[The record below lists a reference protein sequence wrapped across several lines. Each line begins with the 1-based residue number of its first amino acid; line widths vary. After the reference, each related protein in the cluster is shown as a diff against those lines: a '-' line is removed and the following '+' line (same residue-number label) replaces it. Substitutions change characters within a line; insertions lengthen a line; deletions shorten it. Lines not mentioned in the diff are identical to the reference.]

1 MKITVSA
8 EVYKNESNLHLDLDS
23 SYYLPT
29 EITKGNW
36 SACSAQ
42 LFYFHPLIIK
52 YLSINFEQITPGDYN
67 MNSYA

>member
-29 EITKGNW
+29 EITKGN
-36 SACSAQ
+36 
-42 LFYFHPLIIK
+42 
-52 YLSINFEQITPGDYN
+52 
-67 MNSYA
+67 